1 MHFNPAYSL
10 IMLLSLGVGALLLRR
25 WQENLPLLWWQKLGL
40 GLGAFCG
47 AFIGAKLPFALYD
60 WANTSAAS
68 VASPWLADG
77 KTIMFG
83 IIGGYLGVEVAKWSL
98 MIRARTGDSYAVPV
112 AVAVAIGRLA
122 CFAGGCCFGAPTSLP
137 WGVVFV
143 NQGPLPRHPTQ
154 LYEFIFHLS
163 AAALLWTFQEQG
175 WFKYQLIKL
184 YILTYLIFRFLT
196 EFLRPEPHFWL
207 GLTVY
212 QWLAVGLFPVF
223 VALWLQTAASVRRE
237 TEVLKEATV

>member
-1 MHFNPAYSL
+1 
-10 IMLLSLGVGALLLRR
+10 MLLSLTVGAVLLRR
-25 WQENLPLLWWQKLGL
+25 WQEKLPLLWWQKWGI

-60 WANTSAAS
+60 WANAS
-68 VASPWLADG
+68 PGSLASPWLADG

-98 MIRARTGDSYAVPV
+98 MITTRTGDSYAVPV

-122 CFAGGCCFGAPTSLP
+122 CFVGGCCFGAPTSLP
-137 WGVVFV
+137 WGVVFSSLKDG
-143 NQGPLPRHPTQ
+143 QPRHPTQ

-175 WFKYQLIKL
+175 WFRYQLIKL
-184 YILTYLIFRFLT
+184 YILTYLVFRFVT
-196 EFLRPEPHFWL
+196 EFLRPEPDFWL

-212 QWLAVGLFPVF
+212 QWLAVVLFPVF
-223 VALWLQTAASVRRE
+223 IGLWLQTAASVRRE
-237 TEVLKEATV
+237 NQESKLLVGGVST